1 MEPCVLSDV
10 LCRLPK
16 QDDPNLLVGFDNSDD
31 ASVYKIN
38 DELAIIQTVDIFPP
52 VVDDPYDYGQIAAA
66 NALSDVYAMGGV
78 PKLALN
84 IFCFP
89 EEKPKEIAGEILR
102 GGYEKAQEAG
112 VVIAGGHTIKDREPK
127 YGLSVTGFAN
137 PESIITNGNAKPGD
151 VLILTKPIGTG
162 VLTTAAKVELLE
174 TQAYSDMISVM
185 RRLNRYD
192 AEVMRNFNVS
202 SCTDI
207 TGFGLLGHAYEMAAA
222 SECSMVIDADNVP
235 LLCSAGLFAEEGLIP
250 AGAYSNREFLDG
262 KVSVADDVKL
272 FIEDLLYDPQTSGG
286 LLISISEKES
296 MKLLTRLK
304 DVNENVAVIGWVE
317 DYSEHYIIVK

>member
-192 AEVMRNFNVS
+192 AEIMRNFNVS

>member
-1 MEPCVLSDV
+1 M
-10 LCRLPK
+10 
-16 QDDPNLLVGFDNSDD
+16 VGFDNSDD

-89 EEKPKEIAGEILR
+89 EEQPKEIAGEILR

>member
-174 TQAYSDMISVM
+174 TQAYINMISVM